1 VQEVKG
7 IWLPD
12 DEVHFVKMVKEGPEF
27 AGKGTYQLRKIE
39 AVIPYVRNFRHAVDV
54 GAHSGMWARVL
65 LHYFSKLTAFEPMP
79 AHIECFFR
87 NVVMGDHVKLHEV
100 ALGDKTGMVTFHTA
114 RGSTGNTRVQ
124 DDGER
129 TAQPYAKEAVIFENP
144 GEAMMMR
151 LDDCV
156 LVDPVVDLIKVDC
169 EGYEYFVLKGGE
181 ETIKR
186 THPVIIVEQKVG
198 KGAQYGID
206 DLAACTLLESWGMKR
221 KKVISGDYIYTWK

>member
-12 DEVHFVKMVKEGPEF
+12 DEVHFVKMVNQGPEF

-39 AVIPYVRNFRHAVDV
+39 AAMPYVKLFRHAVDV

-65 LHYFSKLTAFEPMP
+65 LHYFNKLTAFEPMP

-87 NVVMGDHVKLHEV
+87 NVPMDDRVMLHEV
-100 ALGDKTGMVTFHTA
+100 ALGDRTGMVTLHTA
-114 RGSTGNTRVQ
+114 EGSTGNTRVQ
-124 DDGER
+124 NDGER
-129 TAQPYAKEAVIFENP
+129 TAKPYSKEAVVFANP

-151 LDDCV
+151 LDDCE
-156 LVDPVVDLIKVDC
+156 LVDTVVDFIKVDC

-186 THPVIIVEQKVG
+186 TRPVIIVEQKVG

-206 DLAACTLLESWGMKR
+206 DLAACKLLESWGMKR
-221 KKVISGDYIYTWK
+221 AHVISGDYIYTWK